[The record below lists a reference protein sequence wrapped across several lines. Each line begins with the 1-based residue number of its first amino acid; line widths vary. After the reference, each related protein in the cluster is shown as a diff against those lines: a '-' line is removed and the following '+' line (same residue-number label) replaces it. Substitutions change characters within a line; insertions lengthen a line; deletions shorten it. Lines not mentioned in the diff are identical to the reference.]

1 MPAEDVRASP
11 PKGGANPAFAPCCP
25 RCKDNPGVTPCFRLF
40 ISLHPNT
47 GAMMPS
53 GPEWRIL
60 SYHVPG
66 VCAFMPEVDD
76 ENEAYRLQHDAART
90 MAAAKEIRHWNP
102 EAPIGDDEY
111 IVANVKPA
119 VVEAAMYKTPQQE
132 RERVE
137 RIKREG
143 TFSSISG
150 PGASQRDHDG
160 VPTGQEV
167 SERPQPRPRGGNR
180 GLALTSLD
188 ALARLHSR
196 LHDSGPA
203 RRGVAPAAAWTV
215 ADALSVAGVAAGAE
229 D

>member
-1 MPAEDVRASP
+1 MESAKAPSQVPKRKDGHNPSLSTGGKTPLRKRERPTAEDVKGKAHVPQPSEPAPTPPESEEEQEEPFQQPMPKRQARSSRQARSGPAEDVRASP

-47 GAMMPS
+47 AAMMPA

-76 ENEAYRLQHDAART
+76 ENEAYRLQHDTART

-102 EAPIGDDEY
+102 EAHIGDDEY

-119 VVEAAMYKTPQQE
+119 VVEAAM
-132 RERVE
+132 
-137 RIKREG
+137 
-143 TFSSISG
+143 
-150 PGASQRDHDG
+150 
-160 VPTGQEV
+160 
-167 SERPQPRPRGGNR
+167 
-180 GLALTSLD
+180 
-188 ALARLHSR
+188 
-196 LHDSGPA
+196 
-203 RRGVAPAAAWTV
+203 
-215 ADALSVAGVAAGAE
+215 
-229 D
+229 